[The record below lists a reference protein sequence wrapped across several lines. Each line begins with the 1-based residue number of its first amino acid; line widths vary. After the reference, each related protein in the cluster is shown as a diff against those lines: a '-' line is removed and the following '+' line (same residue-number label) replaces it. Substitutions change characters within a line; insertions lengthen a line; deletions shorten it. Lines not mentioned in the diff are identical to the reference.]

1 MMAETKQ
8 TLRKLSARNT
18 SPRRER
24 GSEPPS
30 LALFEAALF
39 AARPL
44 PACPAGEA
52 VQQLGNARRNSTRPL
67 PACPAGEGV
76 QAAKPYQAAE
86 LLHLPDKPAGVQVD
100 RNAYREKS
108 ASSKL
113 ALPACQW
120 PAGNY
125 ARLLRSVAIA
135 FLALLPL
142 ACQQDMAAQP

>member
-39 AARPL
+39 AVRPL

-52 VQQLGNARRNSTRPL
+52 VQQLGNARRNSTQPL

-86 LLHLPDKPAGVQVD
+86 LLHLPDKPAGVGGKEQCL
-100 RNAYREKS
+100 
-108 ASSKL
+108 L
-113 ALPACQW
+113 APELLHLPGQ
-120 PAGNY
+120 PAGVPVG
-125 ARLLRSVAIA
+125 R
-135 FLALLPL
+135 
-142 ACQQDMAAQP
+142 Q

>member
-8 TLRKLSARNT
+8 TLRKLSAWNT

-44 PACPAGEA
+44 PAYPAGEA
-52 VQQLGNARRNSTRPL
+52 
-67 PACPAGEGV
+67 V

-86 LLHLPDKPAGVQVD
+86 LLHLPDKPAGVGGKEQCLLAPELLHLPGKPAGVQVD
-100 RNAYREKS
+100 RN
-108 ASSKL
+108 
-113 ALPACQW
+113 
-120 PAGNY
+120 
-125 ARLLRSVAIA
+125 
-135 FLALLPL
+135 
-142 ACQQDMAAQP
+142 